1 VRRRRAGDG
10 DARRAPELIPQS
22 PVLLIPG
29 LGQGAWAWRW
39 VEPLLADNRRVLAVD
54 HRGTGS
60 LHDVPA
66 RTSIDELAADALA
79 RIDEPVD
86 VVGLSMGGYIAL
98 TIALSRP
105 ETVRSLVLA
114 GTGAGGPD
122 RVPRPAHVAA
132 AFTEALGLPYDKF
145 TRVTLPYAFRPGW
158 AAAEPKQF
166 EQVVAAR
173 LERPASYATIE
184 AHAEACYAFYAAGL
198 EVERIEAPAL
208 VVHGTEDLIVPV
220 ENGRRLAERLPNAR
234 YLELDGAG
242 HNLPLEDPGR
252 FAEIVLSFLERVRDA
267 PHERS

>member
-10 DARRAPELIPQS
+10 DARRAPELTPQP

-39 VEPLLADNRRVLAVD
+39 VEPLLSPGRRVIAVD

-60 LHDVPA
+60 LHDLPA
-66 RTSIDELAADALA
+66 RASIDELAADALA
-79 RIDEPVD
+79 GVDEPVD
-86 VVGLSMGGYIAL
+86 LVGLSMGGYIAL
-98 TIALSRP
+98 TVALGRP
-105 ETVRSLVLA
+105 DLVRSLVLA

-132 AFTEALGLPYDKF
+132 AFTEALGLPYDEF

-158 AAAEPKQF
+158 ATDDPERF
-166 EQVVAAR
+166 EQVVAVR

-184 AHAEACYAFYAAGL
+184 AHAEACYGFYSAGV

-208 VVHGTEDLIVPV
+208 VVHGTEDVIVPV
-220 ENGRRLAERLPNAR
+220 ENGRRLAARLPNAE
-234 YLELDGAG
+234 YLELEGAG
-242 HNLPLEDPGR
+242 HNLPLEDPEGL
-252 FAEIVLSFLERVRDA
+252 AAIVLEFLDR
-267 PHERS
+267 